1 MKCICS
7 LRSPE
12 GCGRKG
18 PVWPIHGCNKVL
30 INYDAQCSRVAA
42 PLTSGAPCAE
52 TRVEPSSTARQVSA
66 KPSMKR
72 TSDRA
77 KEKLHKHIRKAL
89 QETGARREI
98 RRSGCF
104 ASGEL
109 RTRQSAKVRLQKTT
123 LNLRSL
129 RPRRQCEKAT
139 KRKTYASSTARQ
151 VSAKPSMKRTSDR
164 AKEKL
169 HKHIRKALQE
179 TGARREIRRS
189 GCFASG
195 ELRTRQSAK
204 VRLQKTTLNLRGLRP
219 RRQCEKATKRKTYA
233 LQNSPQRLSC
243 IRRAV
248 LATGAAGHRL
258 EHDIK
263 SARPAAAATARNCQ
277 KKQKP

>member
-52 TRVEPSSTARQVSA
+52 TRVEP
-66 KPSMKR
+66 
-72 TSDRA
+72 
-77 KEKLHKHIRKAL
+77 
-89 QETGARREI
+89 
-98 RRSGCF
+98 
-104 ASGEL
+104 
-109 RTRQSAKVRLQKTT
+109 
-123 LNLRSL
+123 
-129 RPRRQCEKAT
+129 
-139 KRKTYASSTARQ
+139 SSTARQ